1 MLLLILYSLVS
12 PVYVSP
18 NRETSGHV
26 QELKIQ
32 FTDSINQFSFSG
44 VGCFLIDFRLL
55 KVNTQS
61 TEEGI
66 PLRFTVAA
74 AKIQM
79 SQASC
84 LC

>member
-32 FTDSINQFSFSG
+32 FTDSVNQFSFSG
-44 VGCFLIDFRLL
+44 VGCFLIAFRLL
-55 KVNTQS
+55 KVNTLNPQRKVS
-61 TEEGI
+61 H
-66 PLRFTVAA
+66 
-74 AKIQM
+74 
-79 SQASC
+79 
-84 LC
+84 

>member
-55 KVNTQS
+55 KVNTLNPQRKVS
-61 TEEGI
+61 H
-66 PLRFTVAA
+66 
-74 AKIQM
+74 
-79 SQASC
+79 
-84 LC
+84 